1 MAGSPKT
8 FLKPTTTT
16 TSYSHT
22 VMIWEEPG
30 HPGLRPP
37 ASSAVLISLPLQS
50 ALLGPVTCLSWPR
63 HPMALSKPCQ
73 DHGGHV
79 VALHLG
85 PWTELLCGF
94 HPLGTSCFCCD
105 FALGEA
111 LQPGDG
117 AWPWNQSLG
126 IKVAPPPL
134 LVWPWACYFSFI
146 TGGIKNHN
154 STSYLI

>member
-1 MAGSPKT
+1 MGGA
-8 FLKPTTTT
+8 
-16 TSYSHT
+16 
-22 VMIWEEPG
+22 
-30 HPGLRPP
+30 RPSGAQAP
-37 ASSAVLISLPLQS
+37 S
-50 ALLGPVTCLSWPR
+50 LLGCPHLAAPPECTAGPCDLPFMAKAPHGLVQALSGPWWPCRGSASWPLDR
-63 HPMALSKPCQ
+63 TALRVSPTG
-73 DHGGHV
+73 DSGV
-79 VALHLG
+79 S
-85 PWTELLCGF
+85 
-94 HPLGTSCFCCD
+94 SCFCCD